1 MRHRKSPVRLPRRR
15 SRRAYDRRVDAE
27 VDPGTNTREAGA
39 GCAPTPRS
47 APRPGAF
54 VWALALSCHP
64 GPVVAVTT
72 LTLALAVT
80 AGHGAG
86 RCLLLTAAVL
96 TGQLSVG
103 WCNDAYDARRD
114 IATGRRDKPVAAG
127 KVGEGTVWAGAFGAL
142 ALCVPL
148 SLACGV
154 LAGTAHLIA
163 VAAAWAYNL
172 RLKATALSWLPY
184 AIGFASLP
192 ALVSLS
198 LPGSPWPLW
207 WAAGAGALLGVGAH
221 LADVLPDIRADL
233 ANGVRG
239 LPHRFGATGTR
250 LLLPVPLVAAS
261 VVLTLGPQGPP
272 GAGAVFVPPAAG
284 AIAVTALVVGRR
296 REKAPFVGAVAVA
309 ALDVGL
315 LMAHGTG
322 VS

>member
-1 MRHRKSPVRLPRRR
+1 M
-15 SRRAYDRRVDAE
+15 DRE
-27 VDPGTNTREAGA
+27 TTTREAGTGTA
-39 GCAPTPRS
+39 RTPRR
-47 APRPGAF
+47 APRP
-54 VWALALSCHP
+54 WALGRALSLSCHP
-64 GPVVAVTT
+64 GPVVAVTA

-80 AGHGAG
+80 AGHGVG

-103 WCNDAYDARRD
+103 WSNDAYDARRD

-127 KVGEGTVWAGAFGAL
+127 TVGEAAVWTGAFGAL

-148 SLACGV
+148 SLTCGA

-192 ALVSLS
+192 TLVSLS
-198 LPGSPWPLW
+198 LPGTPWPAW
-207 WAAGAGALLGVGAH
+207 WAVGAGALLGVGAH
-221 LADVLPDIRADL
+221 LADVLPDIRGDL
-233 ANGVRG
+233 ATGVRG
-239 LPHRFGATGTR
+239 LPHRLGPTGTQ
-250 LLLPVPLVAAS
+250 LLLPVPLVAAT
-261 VVLTLGPQGPP
+261 VVLTLGPQGRPGP
-272 GAGAVFVPPAAG
+272 GAVLVPLAAG
-284 AIAVTALVVGRR
+284 SIAVAGLLLDRR
-296 REKAPFVGAVAVA
+296 RQKAPFVAAVAVA

-322 VS
+322 VT

>member
-1 MRHRKSPVRLPRRR
+1 MRHRKSPVRLPRERR
-15 SRRAYDRRVDAE
+15 PRAYDRGVDAE
-27 VDPGTNTREAGA
+27 VDQGASTRGA
-39 GCAPTPRS
+39 ASGNAQTPAR
-47 APRPGAF
+47 ARLLG
-54 VWALALSCHP
+54 VGRALVLSCHP

-72 LTLALAVT
+72 LTLALTVT
-80 AGHGAG
+80 AGHGVG

-114 IATGRRDKPVAAG
+114 AVNGRRDKPVAAG
-127 KVGEGTVWAGAFGAL
+127 TVVQRTVWRAAFGAL

-148 SLACGV
+148 SLACGA

-163 VAAAWAYNL
+163 VGAAWAYNL
-172 RLKATALSWLPY
+172 RLKATPLSWLPY

-198 LPGSPWPLW
+198 LPGSPWPAW
-207 WAAGAGALLGVGAH
+207 WVVTAGALLGVGAH

-233 ANGVRG
+233 ATGVRG
-239 LPHRFGATGTR
+239 LPHRLGATRSR

-261 VVLTLGPQGPP
+261 AVLTLGPQGQPA
-272 GAGAVFVPPAAG
+272 AGALLLPPAAG
-284 AIAVTALVVGRR
+284 AVAVAGLLLDRR
-296 REKAPFVGAVAVA
+296 HTKAPFVAAVAVA

-315 LMAHGTG
+315 LMTHGTG
-322 VS
+322 VT

>member
-1 MRHRKSPVRLPRRR
+1 M
-15 SRRAYDRRVDAE
+15 DAE
-27 VDPGTNTREAGA
+27 VDLGTNTREAGT
-39 GCAPTPRS
+39 GSAPHPCRTPRR
-47 APRPGAF
+47 AARPGAL
-54 VWALALSCHP
+54 VRALALSCHP

-127 KVGEGTVWAGAFGAL
+127 TVGEGTVWAGAFGAL

-148 SLACGV
+148 SLACGA

-172 RLKATALSWLPY
+172 RLKATPLSWLPY
-184 AIGFASLP
+184 AIGFAGLP

-198 LPGSPWPLW
+198 LPGSPWPAW
-207 WAAGAGALLGVGAH
+207 WAACAGALLGVGAH

-233 ANGVRG
+233 ATGVRG
-239 LPHRFGATGTR
+239 LPHRLGAAGTR

-261 VVLTLGPQGPP
+261 VVLTLGPQGRP
-272 GAGAVFVPPAAG
+272 GMGAVLVPLAAG
-284 AIAVTALVVGRR
+284 SIAVTGLVLGRR

-322 VS
+322 VT

>member
-1 MRHRKSPVRLPRRR
+1 M
-15 SRRAYDRRVDAE
+15 
-27 VDPGTNTREAGA
+27 TAG
-39 GCAPTPRS
+39 R
-47 APRPGAF
+47 
-54 VWALALSCHP
+54 ALALSCHP
-64 GPVVAVTT
+64 GPVVAVTA
-72 LTLALAVT
+72 LTLALALT

-86 RCLLLTAAVL
+86 RWALLTAAVL

-114 IATGRRDKPVAAG
+114 IVNGRRDKPVAAG
-127 KVGEGTVWAGAFGAL
+127 TVGRGTVWRAAFGAL

-172 RLKATALSWLPY
+172 RLKATPLSWLPY

-198 LPGSPWPLW
+198 LPGSPWPAW
-207 WAAGAGALLGVGAH
+207 WAVTGGALLGVGAH
-221 LADVLPDIRADL
+221 LADVLPDIRGDL
-233 ANGVRG
+233 ATGVRG
-239 LPHRFGATGTR
+239 LPHRLGATGSR

-261 VVLTLGPQGPP
+261 VVLTLGPGRT
-272 GAGAVFVPPAAG
+272 GAGAVLVPLAAG
-284 AIAVTALVVGRR
+284 ALAVAGLLLGRR
-296 REKAPFVGAVAVA
+296 RGKAPFVAAVAVA

-322 VS
+322 VA

>member
-1 MRHRKSPVRLPRRR
+1 MSVVR
-15 SRRAYDRRVDAE
+15 
-27 VDPGTNTREAGA
+27 
-39 GCAPTPRS
+39 
-47 APRPGAF
+47 
-54 VWALALSCHP
+54 ALALSCHP
-64 GPVVAVTT
+64 GPVVAVTA

-80 AGHGAG
+80 AGHGVG

-96 TGQLSVG
+96 TGQFSVG

-114 IATGRRDKPVAAG
+114 AVNGRRDKPVAAG
-127 KVGEGTVWAGAFGAL
+127 AVGQRTVWGAAFGAL

-148 SLACGV
+148 SLACGA

-163 VAAAWAYNL
+163 VGAAWAYNL
-172 RLKATALSWLPY
+172 RLKATVLSWLPY

-198 LPGSPWPLW
+198 LPGGPWPAW
-207 WAAGAGALLGVGAH
+207 WVVTAGALLGVGAH

-233 ANGVRG
+233 ATGVRG
-239 LPHRFGATGTR
+239 LPHRLGATGSR

-261 VVLTLGPQGPP
+261 VVLTLGPQGRPDAGALLLPP
-272 GAGAVFVPPAAG
+272 VAGAVAVAG
-284 AIAVTALVVGRR
+284 LLLGRR
-296 REKAPFVGAVAVA
+296 REKAPFVAAVAVA

-322 VS
+322 VT